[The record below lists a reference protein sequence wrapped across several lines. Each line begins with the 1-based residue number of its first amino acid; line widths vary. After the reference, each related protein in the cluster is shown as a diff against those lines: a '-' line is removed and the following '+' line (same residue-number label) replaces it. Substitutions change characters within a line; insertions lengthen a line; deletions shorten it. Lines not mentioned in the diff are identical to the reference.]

1 MLLRPRPCA
10 AAPLLPGAGR
20 PPLSTDIS
28 CPRSTQQQTRRTPLL
43 RSINGTDR
51 QTDRRTDIRPLYRS
65 YSAYYPDCVNK
76 VMASAPPP
84 IFVSAR
90 ARGTLQNG
98 KRQRH
103 DIGYNTG
110 ENAGEIDEGGTKSS
124 VHEFQRYSNDQLS
137 DHVEQQVSPS
147 IATRQLP
154 NTSLSHHAPYWINS
168 LWFMLQH
175 SAIAALAHCGSGI
188 LSRGKC
194 VEKFSTFYR
203 I

>member
-1 MLLRPRPCA
+1 MLRRRCCRA
-10 AAPLLPGAGR
+10 PGARRCRPIFPARGAPSSKPATRHSCGR
-20 PPLSTDIS
+20 SM
-28 CPRSTQQQTRRTPLL
+28 
-43 RSINGTDR
+43 G

-84 IFVSAR
+84 IFVSER
-90 ARGTLQNG
+90 ALGTLRNG

-168 LWFMLQH
+168 LCFMLQH

>member
-1 MLLRPRPCA
+1 
-10 AAPLLPGAGR
+10 
-20 PPLSTDIS
+20 
-28 CPRSTQQQTRRTPLL
+28 
-43 RSINGTDR
+43 
-51 QTDRRTDIRPLYRS
+51 
-65 YSAYYPDCVNK
+65 
-76 VMASAPPP
+76 MASAPPP
-84 IFVSAR
+84 IFVSDR
-90 ARGTLQNG
+90 ALGALRNG

-168 LWFMLQH
+168 LCFMLQH